1 MMTPVYEQYL
11 WLLDFICNSENK
23 FKNAQIALALDSRME
38 GIREKITIKDFEKE
52 ALKRGI
58 KVFPV
63 HTRQAEKKGQDLF
76 CATLVRRKGVYISL
90 SSDENEGIGYLKIH
104 WLRRVNEEGKADS
117 LGSSPLFRRE
127 IEKTAVARHVP
138 NLEHNNFREASSAV
152 ANDQVLRELEER
164 AEYIL
169 SLGSDMKR
177 LSKKELSKKV
187 DGSICLSS
195 PLGEEEND
203 RCPYFNHLVSSE
215 IEGAGSPI
223 EEELRESLSRVI
235 SGINNPSQ
243 AGLSAS
249 VDSLCELLLDPQL
262 GHPGITRFFD
272 CLSRALDM
280 AAIKTD
286 LSALKNRI
294 LKLITNTLA
303 ERIKLLPRD
312 SNEYPRCAHILFI

>member
-1 MMTPVYEQYL
+1 MPILLIYRPKRERDYYWPRAFKAYRYRKMMTPVYEQYL

-127 IEKTAVARHVP
+127 IEKG
-138 NLEHNNFREASSAV
+138 
-152 ANDQVLRELEER
+152 
-164 AEYIL
+164 
-169 SLGSDMKR
+169 GS
-177 LSKKELSKKV
+177 
-187 DGSICLSS
+187 
-195 PLGEEEND
+195 
-203 RCPYFNHLVSSE
+203 CP
-215 IEGAGSPI
+215 
-223 EEELRESLSRVI
+223 
-235 SGINNPSQ
+235 
-243 AGLSAS
+243 
-249 VDSLCELLLDPQL
+249 
-262 GHPGITRFFD
+262 
-272 CLSRALDM
+272 
-280 AAIKTD
+280 
-286 LSALKNRI
+286 
-294 LKLITNTLA
+294 
-303 ERIKLLPRD
+303 PR
-312 SNEYPRCAHILFI
+312 S